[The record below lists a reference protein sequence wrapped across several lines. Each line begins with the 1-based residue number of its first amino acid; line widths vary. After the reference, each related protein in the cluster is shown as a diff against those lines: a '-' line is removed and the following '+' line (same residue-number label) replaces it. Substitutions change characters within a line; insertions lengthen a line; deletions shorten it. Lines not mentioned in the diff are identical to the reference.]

1 MKAPLPAR
9 WGGPPL
15 PSLPFWS
22 QRGEGVGEMD
32 LPAQE
37 QAV

>member
-1 MKAPLPAR
+1 MMKAPPPACC
-9 WGGPPL
+9 GGPR
-15 PSLPFWS
+15 LPFWS